1 VLGDSDLSTRE
12 LAVSLIGEMLNNQVC
27 CRQFM
32 HLKISLINCLFFL
45 SLVMIILLAERCYGR
60 IYWDCFWKTPA
71 CDQRYGGK
79 GIPAFGFPHCNVS
92 TYSLVFFVLT
102 TFLCGYAD
110 FWRGKPLHKCSVG
123 KIWSFQMSCCMY
135 QSFLLYI
142 IVNFVSNWCKCATN
156 FISWSSVLMQV
167 VVPLLVSD
175 DEKTLVV
182 SINCLT
188 KVSHITF

>member
-1 VLGDSDLSTRE
+1 MQISDEANRCINVLLAKYDHFRC
-12 LAVSLIGEMLNNQVC
+12 LAVC
-27 CRQFM
+27 P
-32 HLKISLINCLFFL
+32 
-45 SLVMIILLAERCYGR
+45 II
-60 IYWDCFWKTPA
+60 
-71 CDQRYGGK
+71 
-79 GIPAFGFPHCNVS
+79 
-92 TYSLVFFVLT
+92 
-102 TFLCGYAD
+102 
-110 FWRGKPLHKCSVG
+110 
-123 KIWSFQMSCCMY
+123 
-135 QSFLLYI
+135 FLLYI